1 MSKVAVGLK
10 TLKMGAIAG
19 DGGMGATL
27 TTVGYTVADTCTL
40 TTEEGQTT
48 DFKVEE
54 QDDPIYSIVSE
65 KGKRTL
71 NWSIYDVDVDVLV
84 LFFGGTKTVG
94 PPDVWDAPASEAELE
109 KSIEIVTKNDW
120 KVEIPRAKIV
130 AKFQWNFQKTK
141 LAQIDITATILV
153 PTKANTA
160 PIKITEPV

>member
-1 MSKVAVGLK
+1 MAKVSVGLQ
-10 TLKMGAIAG
+10 TLKIGAIAG
-19 DGGMGATL
+19 DGGMGTTL
-27 TTVGYTVADTCTL
+27 QTIGYTVADTCTL

-54 QDDPIYSIVSE
+54 QDDPVYSIVSE

-71 NWSIYDVDVDVLV
+71 NWSIYDVDVDTLV

-94 PPDVWDAPASEAELE
+94 PPDVWEAPASESEIE
-109 KSIEIVTKNDW
+109 KSIELVAKNGW

-141 LAQIDITATILV
+141 LAQIDIVATILV
-153 PTKANTA
+153 PTKVGEA
-160 PIKITEPV
+160 PITITEG

>member
-1 MSKVAVGLK
+1 MPKTAIGL
-10 TLKMGAIAG
+10 TSIKMGNIAG
-19 DGGMGATL
+19 DGGMGTSLAL
-27 TTVGYTVADTCTL
+27 LGYTTADTATL

-54 QDDPIYSIVSE
+54 QDDPVESIVSE

-71 NWSIYDVDVDVLV
+71 NWSSYDVNVDALV
-84 LFFGGTKTVG
+84 KFFGGTKTAG
-94 PPDVWDAPASEAELE
+94 PPAVWNAPASEIEQEQSLELIT
-109 KSIEIVTKNDW
+109 KNGWKIEIV
-120 KVEIPRAKIV
+120 RAKIV

-160 PIKITEPV
+160 PIKITEG